1 MPAPMPEGDLRQEQ
15 DIQDQAPEPV
25 PEGDLRLL
33 LDDLY
38 QDEIGSYRRR
48 EAAWLS
54 LATHGVAILLL
65 LLLPKW
71 LDRGTP
77 VIVPIRQKQDTTFLQ
92 LPSDMQKVQAPKSSR
107 ISDKDRIAQSRAPVP
122 NKEDLRRLLDARNP
136 GPPKQAPAP
145 PAPVQPPPQPPGE
158 QPQPALQGQVGAQA
172 QQQTSQTAKLE
183 VPLPARPKSPFSI
196 SSPGSTVSKAIQ
208 SVANTH
214 GITSIPIGGG
224 DYGAGIRPH
233 VATRGDLEILSD
245 TMGVDFGPYL
255 KRLRQAVEEH
265 WYPLIP
271 QSAMPP
277 EMKRGKVLVEFA
289 ILKDG
294 RVAGLRILSGSG
306 DIALDRAAYG
316 AITYANPLP
325 QLPEK
330 FGGEFLLL
338 RAHFYY
344 NPDKNELE

>member
-1 MPAPMPEGDLRQEQ
+1 MEEQIREDQPPAPVR
-15 DIQDQAPEPV
+15 
-25 PEGDLRLL
+25 EGDLRLL

-54 LATHGVAILLL
+54 LATHAVIILLL
-65 LLLPKW
+65 LLAPKW
-71 LDRGTP
+71 MGPRGP
-77 VIVPIRQKQDTTFLQ
+77 IIVPIQQKQDTTFLP
-92 LPSDMQKVQAPKSSR
+92 LPSDLQKVEAPKSNR
-107 ISDKDRIAQSRAPVP
+107 ISDKNRIAQSRTPVP
-122 NKEDLRRLLDARNP
+122 NKEELRRLLDARNP
-136 GPPKQAPAP
+136 GPPRPATPP
-145 PAPVQPPPQPPGE
+145 PAPVQPPAQPPSE
-158 QPQPALQGQVGAQA
+158 QPQPALNGSVGAQA

-183 VPLPARPKSPFSI
+183 APVPARPKSPFSL

-224 DYGAGIRPH
+224 DYGSGLRPK

-265 WYPLIP
+265 WFPLIP

-277 EMKRGKVLVEFA
+277 EMKKGKVLVEFA

-294 RVAGLRILSGSG
+294 QVAGLRILSGSG

-325 QLPEK
+325 QLPDK